1 MSLIPRA
8 DFHMHSNVSDGTD
21 SPEQLLEL
29 VRKEGLEIFSVT
41 DHDTLEGSKIMRSLL
56 QPGDPKFINGIE
68 LSCQD
73 EDGKYHILGYDYD
86 PSASAIN
93 EIVELAHSFRESKA
107 RLRVE
112 FVVNDLGIKLPQEEI
127 DAFLALEN
135 PGKPQL
141 ANILVKYGYAKTKK
155 QAIEELLNKFKY
167 PSRYIRPE
175 QAIEAVNRSGGIS
188 VLAHPV
194 FGSGDQTVLGDDLEK
209 RVRKLTG
216 FGLMGSEA
224 FYSEFSSEHRDM
236 VIELADRFDLY
247 VTAGSD
253 YHGMNKTVQLG
264 RNGLDQISSMPKGLK
279 AFIERVS

>member
-1 MSLIPRA
+1 MSLIPRT
-8 DFHMHSNVSDGTD
+8 DFHMHSNISDGTD
-21 SPEQLLEL
+21 SPEKLLEL
-29 VRKEGLEIFSVT
+29 VREEGLEIFSVT
-41 DHDTLEGSKIMRSLL
+41 DHDTLEGSKIMRSLIK
-56 QPGDPKFINGIE
+56 PGDPKFVNGIE

-73 EDGKYHILGYDYD
+73 EEGRYHILGYGYD
-86 PSASAIN
+86 PSAPAIN
-93 EIVELAHSFRESKA
+93 DAVELAHSFRESKA
-107 RLRVE
+107 RLRVDY
-112 FVVNDLGIKLPQEEI
+112 VVNELGIKLPQEEI

-141 ANILVKYGYAKTKK
+141 ANILVKYGYAQSKK
-155 QAIEELLNKFKY
+155 QAIEEILNKFKY

-175 QAIEAVNRSGGIS
+175 QAIEALNRSGGIP

-209 RVRKLTG
+209 RVRRLTG
-216 FGLMGSEA
+216 FGLKGLEA

-236 VIELADRFDLY
+236 VLEIAGRFDLY

-253 YHGMNKTVQLG
+253 YHGRNKTVKLG

-279 AFIERVS
+279 DFIDKVS